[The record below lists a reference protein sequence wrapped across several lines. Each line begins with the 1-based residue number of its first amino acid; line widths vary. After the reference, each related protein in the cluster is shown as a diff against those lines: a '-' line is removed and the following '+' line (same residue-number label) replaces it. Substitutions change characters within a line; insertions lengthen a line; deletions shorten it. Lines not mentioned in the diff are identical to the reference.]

1 MQPNARL
8 VHFLFLFFLSFFFF
22 FQPSLRLSTP
32 YQHWYGFV
40 CVYVCV
46 CVCVYANAILSF
58 YRFAMHFIASNPS
71 LFYTAVGSPH
81 RNVSRGEQRAV
92 KMRARTKEKSERKRE
107 RNRERYVLST
117 ALQSVARAS
126 MCLRARGNDSSTR
139 EKPGTS
145 VSNRSS
151 RVKPD

>member
-8 VHFLFLFFLSFFFF
+8 VRFLFPFFLSFFLF

-32 YQHWYGFV
+32 YQHWY
-40 CVYVCV
+40 VCV
-46 CVCVYANAILSF
+46 CACECANAILSF

-71 LFYTAVGSPH
+71 LFYTAVGPPH
-81 RNVSRGEQRAV
+81 RSISRGEQRAV
-92 KMRARTKEKSERKRE
+92 KMRVRTKEKSERKRE
-107 RNRERYVLST
+107 RAIRAFDSFAERHERRCVCVREEMI
-117 ALQSVARAS
+117 AR
-126 MCLRARGNDSSTR
+126 RGTR

-145 VSNRSS
+145 VSRRSS